1 MKNKQRTSTK
11 VIISYNDG
19 STYTFTNVQ
28 QFSLMPKYDE
38 IEVTQIRNKDKFI
51 REDLTTYTKLTHVKE
66 FKYLPKEGNDTTYKV
81 VNGMVVEKTIK
92 EKLEPSPRFTLDRG
106 IIKNHP
112 AIRNIRVTRGL

>member
-38 IEVTQIRNKDKFI
+38 IEVTQIRNK
-51 REDLTTYTKLTHVKE
+51 
-66 FKYLPKEGNDTTYKV
+66 
-81 VNGMVVEKTIK
+81 
-92 EKLEPSPRFTLDRG
+92 EKLEPSPRFTLCGG

>member
-28 QFSLMPKYDE
+28 QFTLMQKYDE

-51 REDLTTYTKLTHVKE
+51 REELKTFTKLTHVKE
-66 FKYLPKEGNDTTYKV
+66 VKYLPKNTNET
-81 VNGMVVEKTIK
+81 
-92 EKLEPSPRFTLDRG
+92 
-106 IIKNHP
+106 
-112 AIRNIRVTRGL
+112 